1 MTKLYPIHC
10 HVLTMIINH
19 ITRLTEDNHEKSK
32 PKIAFRTPSCS
43 SIFFHTKP
51 TETGAKTH
59 GKKMIDRIKTE
70 NLKLPKK
77 INIESISAIPV
88 CIKTAPKTNKNVFL
102 SAIQKY
108 LSS

>member
-1 MTKLYPIHC
+1 
-10 HVLTMIINH
+10 
-19 ITRLTEDNHEKSK
+19 
-32 PKIAFRTPSCS
+32 
-43 SIFFHTKP
+43 
-51 TETGAKTH
+51 
-59 GKKMIDRIKTE
+59 MIDRIKTE

-88 CIKTAPKTNKNVFL
+88 CIKTAPKTNKNVFF